1 MAGNVTCRSSRASTD
16 ARKWVRGAGA
26 LPLTSLGIA
35 DNDLFRAPKGTHDV
49 LPPESSRWQALVAR
63 FAGEATR
70 AGYGLHVPPMFEH
83 YEVFARVGE
92 STDIV
97 RKEMYDFE
105 DRGGRHLAL
114 RPEGTGSVV
123 RAFVEHRPTTPWKVW
138 YVAPNF
144 RAEAPQAGRYRQHF
158 QLGVEAI
165 GSDDPDLDVE
175 VIALLARFYDALG
188 LRRVRLLLNSLGDRE
203 SRPQYLD
210 VLRAYLDAHG
220 KELSKQ
226 SRETLTI
233 NPLRVLD
240 SKRPDDQEVIAGAPV
255 MTDHLSS
262 AAAGHFERVQ
272 SGLRTLGIA
281 YELAP
286 RLVRGLDYYTRTTF
300 EFVSDAFDASQNA
313 VGGGGRYDG
322 LVEQMGGP
330 ATPGIGFGAGIERI
344 LIACD
349 EEGVFPAPAAMVD
362 AFVIDVVDGTH
373 ALALTHELRAAG
385 VRVDRAFDR
394 RSMKAQMKSADRS
407 GANLALIVGEQEAA
421 DGTVTVRNLQSSEQ
435 ESVKVE
441 DVVDHVKKRLH

>member
-1 MAGNVTCRSSRASTD
+1 M
-16 ARKWVRGAGA
+16 
-26 LPLTSLGIA
+26 
-35 DNDLFRAPKGTHDV
+35 
-49 LPPESSRWQALVAR
+49 LPPESARWQALIAR
-63 FAGEATR
+63 FAEEASR
-70 AGYGLHVPPMFEH
+70 AGYGLHIPPMFEH

-105 DRGGRHLAL
+105 DRGGRRLAL

-175 VIALLARFYDALG
+175 VIALLARFYEALG

-203 SRPQYLD
+203 SRPHYLEL
-210 VLRAYLDAHG
+210 LRSYLETHDAS
-220 KELSKQ
+220 LSKQ
-226 SRETLTI
+226 SRDTLEI

-240 SKRPDDQEVIAGAPV
+240 SKRPEDQEIIAGAPLV
-255 MTDHLSS
+255 TDHLSDASS
-262 AAAGHFERVQ
+262 AHFERVQ
-272 SGLRTLGIA
+272 AGLRTLGVPF
-281 YELAP
+281 ELAP

-300 EFVSDAFDASQNA
+300 EFAADALDAAQNA

-322 LVEQMGGP
+322 LAELMGGP

-344 LIACD
+344 LLACD
-349 EEGVFPAPAAMVD
+349 AENALPAASATVD
-362 AFVIDVVDGTH
+362 AFVIDVVDGTQ
-373 ALALTHELRAAG
+373 ALDLTHQLRAAG
-385 VRVDRAFDR
+385 VRADRAFDG
-394 RSMKAQMKSADRS
+394 RSMKSQMKQADRA
-407 GANLALIVGEQEAA
+407 GAQLALIVGEHEVA
-421 DGTVTVRNLQSSEQ
+421 DGTVTVRDLQSSQQ
-435 ESVKVE
+435 EVVART
-441 DVVDHVKKRLH
+441 DVVEHVRKRVAGR